1 MDWSAHNAGFV
12 EAAYAVT
19 AICIIGLVI
28 WVLQRDKSRA
38 RQLKNSK
45 D

>member
-12 EAAYAVT
+12 EAAYAIS
-19 AICIIGLVI
+19 ALGIIVLVV
-28 WVLQRDKSRA
+28 WLSMRDRERA
-38 RQLKNSK
+38 RQLKKAK

>member
-12 EAAYAVT
+12 EAAYALS
-19 AICIIGLVI
+19 ALCIIALVI
-28 WVLQRDKSRA
+28 WIWQRDRNRA
-38 RQLKNSK
+38 RQLNSSK